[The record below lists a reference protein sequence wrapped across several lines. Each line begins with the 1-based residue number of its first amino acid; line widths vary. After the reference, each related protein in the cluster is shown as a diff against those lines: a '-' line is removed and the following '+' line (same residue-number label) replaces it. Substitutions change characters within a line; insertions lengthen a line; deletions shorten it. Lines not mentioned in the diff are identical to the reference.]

1 MTEIK
6 IIGIIQLIS
15 GIMDMALT
23 LTGKVHWIFSIFGI
37 ILICFGIFNILYG
50 TIKLW

>member
-15 GIMDMALT
+15 GIMDMALA
-23 LTGKVHWIFSIFGI
+23 LTGKFNWTFLIFGI
-37 ILICFGIFNILYG
+37 ILICFGIFNILYDP
-50 TIKLW
+50 TKLR